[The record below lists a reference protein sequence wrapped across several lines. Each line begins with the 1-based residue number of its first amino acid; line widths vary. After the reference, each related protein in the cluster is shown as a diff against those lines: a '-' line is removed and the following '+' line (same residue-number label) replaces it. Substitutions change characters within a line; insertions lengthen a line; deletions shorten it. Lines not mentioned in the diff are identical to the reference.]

1 MTSNNEF
8 TELQHLWTDI
18 LQEGSILSSHSFTRR
33 DVQVG
38 FQWDIGL
45 DTGTKDF

>member
-18 LQEGSILSSHSFTRR
+18 LQEGSILRSHSFARR
-33 DVQVG
+33 DAQVG
-38 FQWDIGL
+38 VQWGISL